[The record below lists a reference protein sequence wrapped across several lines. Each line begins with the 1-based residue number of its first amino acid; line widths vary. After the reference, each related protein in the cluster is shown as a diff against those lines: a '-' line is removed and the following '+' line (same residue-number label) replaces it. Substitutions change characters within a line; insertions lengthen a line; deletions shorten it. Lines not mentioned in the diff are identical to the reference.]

1 MSPEVSIAIHSE
13 KSFDFIKKAPLTC
26 TYLKFNLHPLTEY
39 QDINEKSKLS
49 GRE

>member
-1 MSPEVSIAIHSE
+1 MSPEVSRE
-13 KSFDFIKKAPLTC
+13 IKLKESIYFKNAPLTC

>member
-1 MSPEVSIAIHSE
+1 MSPEVSLKNELEETIYF
-13 KSFDFIKKAPLTC
+13 KNAPLTC

-39 QDINEKSKLS
+39 QDIKKEKSKLS